1 MKLWVD
7 TITRYFDKLPT
18 QFIVE
23 NTQIKLL
30 EKINTD
36 AKENTFEKMSTTVQE
51 DDKELDEFGISE
63 SRIYGAEWIEN
74 TYDKHRQNELSKL
87 EQGNRKKQ
95 NTEFFLQQNPATSY
109 NKIPNMKSAYAKVRK
124 NDHITIDPE
133 YED

>member
-7 TITRYFDKLPT
+7 TITRYFDKLST

-51 DDKELDEFGISE
+51 DEKELEDFGISE
-63 SRIYGAEWIEN
+63 SKLYG
-74 TYDKHRQNELSKL
+74 S
-87 EQGNRKKQ
+87 
-95 NTEFFLQQNPATSY
+95 
-109 NKIPNMKSAYAKVRK
+109 
-124 NDHITIDPE
+124 
-133 YED
+133 